1 MNIQDKR
8 VRPQRKSNWPVAL
21 GITAA
26 IAGAIVQVAHMGGGE
41 TLETTVDTTLIRPES
56 VLVTEQPMRNE
67 YLVMSGD
74 TAYNIC
80 QDYGITFGELKEYN
94 PVVEDWNKL
103 EVGQR
108 LYLGD
113 TE

>member
-8 VRPQRKSNWPVAL
+8 VRPQRKSNWPVAI
-21 GITAA
+21 GITAL
-26 IAGAIVQVAHMGGGE
+26 IIGGVALTANLTGGS
-41 TLETTVDTTLIRPES
+41 LETRVATTPTSQTSEVI
-56 VLVTEQPMRNE
+56 TEQPTRDE

-80 QDYGITFGELKEYN
+80 QNYGITFGELKEYN

>member
-1 MNIQDKR
+1 MEQKR
-8 VRPQRKSNWPVAL
+8 RSNLPVAL

-26 IAGAIVQVAHMGGGE
+26 IVGGVVLAGHL
-41 TLETTVDTTLIRPES
+41 TSDSLETRVATTPTLQTSEVIM
-56 VLVTEQPMRNE
+56 EQPTREE

-103 EVGQR
+103 EVGQQ
-108 LYLGD
+108 LYVRGVQD
-113 TE
+113 E